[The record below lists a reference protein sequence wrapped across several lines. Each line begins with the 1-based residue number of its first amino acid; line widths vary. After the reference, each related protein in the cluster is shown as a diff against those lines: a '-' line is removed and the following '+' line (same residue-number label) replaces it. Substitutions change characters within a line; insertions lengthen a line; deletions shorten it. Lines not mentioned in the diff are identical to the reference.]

1 MGRFAYRP
9 EMTSPRPYLIRG
21 LYEWILDNGQTPYL
35 LIDAEHENLIVPRQF
50 VEKGRVVLNIRP
62 EAVQNLGLGN
72 SKVEFDAR
80 FGGKPMHVEVPVT
93 AVLAIYARENGKG
106 MAFEDDDCDL
116 PPSGPQPGNGSKKPE
131 PSRPSLKI
139 VK

>member
-1 MGRFAYRP
+1 MGCSYRP

-35 LIDAEHENLIVPRQF
+35 LVNAEHENLVVPRQF
-50 VEKGRVVLNIRP
+50 VDEGRIVLNIRP

-93 AVLAIYARENGKG
+93 AVLAIYARENRKG
-106 MAFEDDDCDL
+106 MAFEDDDCERL
-116 PPSGPQPGNGSKKPE
+116 PPGPQSGNGSKKPK
-131 PSRPSLKI
+131 PSRPSLKV

>member
-1 MGRFAYRP
+1 
-9 EMTSPRPYLIRG
+9 MTSPRPYLIRG

-35 LIDAEHENLIVPRQF
+35 LVNAEHENLVVPRQF
-50 VEKGRVVLNIRP
+50 VEEGRIVLSIRP

-72 SKVEFDAR
+72 SEVEFDAR

-106 MAFEDDDCDL
+106 MAFEDDDCERS
-116 PPSGPQPGNGSKKPE
+116 PSGNGSKKPK
-131 PSRPSLKI
+131 PSRPSLKV

>member
-1 MGRFAYRP
+1 MGCSYRP

-35 LIDAEHENLIVPRQF
+35 LVNAEHENLVVPRQF
-50 VEKGRVVLNIRP
+50 VEEGRIVLNIRP

-93 AVLAIYARENGKG
+93 AVLAIVILQRTPYEQQGK
-106 MAFEDDDCDL
+106 L
-116 PPSGPQPGNGSKKPE
+116 
-131 PSRPSLKI
+131 LKI
-139 VK
+139 HSGDDHPKSTAAAEASGSSPVVER